1 MGSPHPLGVSTGP
14 GWKLSP
20 FVFII
25 FLPKIETIRL
35 FIRDQYSHLP
45 INTCNNVRHVLLHY
59 RNKFSRR
66 QNVHF
71 QSVKSPHLP
80 IQVEDLGGPDVALE
94 AVRVTRGHRQ
104 DQQLW
109 KKMAR
114 HGFGGCIAQ
123 RLHSCFSPSSH
134 WLDFLCSQK
143 IILRVLR
150 FINGT
155 G

>member
-1 MGSPHPLGVSTGP
+1 MATMGSPHPLGVSTGP

-109 KKMAR
+109 KKKLTTAAKNFSRWR
-114 HGFGGCIAQ
+114 HFKDF
-123 RLHSCFSPSSH
+123 FSTVKFFPFH
-134 WLDFLCSQK
+134 TFYLLEGQ
-143 IILRVLR
+143 
-150 FINGT
+150 
-155 G
+155 